1 MSGLELLRRLADDL
15 DDSRAW
21 WLVKES
27 RQRFWGCDDFSEVSL
42 RDLLM
47 EVYGKLYGETGGAEG
62 SRLMPGGTEWPRFED
77 GEPVRI
83 GDEAAD
89 SDGRELDGPV
99 VSIELFENGFALHG
113 DALHAFYGYEE
124 RVKRPAPKV
133 LDADG
138 VEIRVGDRL
147 YDTETGC
154 GRTVRAVND
163 NETVEFEGCENRGWL
178 GKFLTHRA
186 PVLAADGKP
195 LRVGETVYG
204 TEEGGPYVVANVS
217 DEGSVFLD
225 GFGDTGLHGSM
236 LTHQRP
242 VLAADGLPINDGDE
256 LWLTDEGRAE
266 ETGVCGEPLKVVGFS
281 DWRDVECLDRNDI
294 AEGCD
299 EPWNIAPRHLTHE
312 RPDSWERIEDDATLT
327 PHAYAQ
333 GNPGW
338 IEEDSFVEF
347 MTKDLVRRARALA
360 GRDAK

>member
-1 MSGLELLRRLADDL
+1 MENRDDMSGLELLRRLADDL

-47 EVYGKLYGETGGAEG
+47 EVYGKLRGETGCAEG
-62 SRLMPGGTEWPRFED
+62 SRLMPGGMEWPRFEG

-89 SDGRELDGPV
+89 SDGRELDEPV
-99 VSIELFENGFALHG
+99 VSIELFENGFVLHG
-113 DALHAFYGYEE
+113 GTAQAFYGYEE
-124 RVKRPAPKV
+124 RVKRPAPEV

-138 VEIRVGDRL
+138 VEIRVGDTV
-147 YDTETGC
+147 YDMFGDRHEVKGF
-154 GRTVRAVND
+154 GKQGDVLLEFHND
-163 NETVEFEGCENRGWL
+163 ESLGWRPSN
-178 GKFLTHRA
+178 FTHRA

-225 GFGDTGLHGSM
+225 GFGGTGLHGSM

-281 DWRDVECLDRNDI
+281 DWRDVECLDRDDI

-312 RPDSWERIEDDATLT
+312 RPDSWERIEDDAK
-327 PHAYAQ
+327 AWV
-333 GNPGW
+333 NPTM
-338 IEEDSFVEF
+338 EERAE
-347 MTKDLVRRARALA
+347 LVRRCKALA